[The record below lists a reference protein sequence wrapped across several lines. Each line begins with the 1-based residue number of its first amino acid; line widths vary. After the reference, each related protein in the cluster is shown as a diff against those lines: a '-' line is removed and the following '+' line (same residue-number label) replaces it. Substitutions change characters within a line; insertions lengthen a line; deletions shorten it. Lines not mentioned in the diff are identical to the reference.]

1 MKLYFKKL
9 FLLLLLTA
17 MLLCMAAVFDF
28 TVVGNQYSHFYTAS
42 LIDKVDR
49 LCSITEPKIILVGNS
64 NVSFGMD
71 SALLEDAMGMPVVNL
86 GLQGGLGN
94 AFHEEIAKLNIQ
106 PGDIVVVSHIDYAD
120 DDKLNDPEL
129 AWITVEKNPRLLQ
142 ILRPKDW
149 LPMLRAYP
157 NYAFNCFVR
166 WQRGWNTIPAGTL
179 YIREGVNTYG
189 DFVMRTGQETSTYQF
204 RAGELTVPQVGDA
217 CIARMNKLNK
227 YICDK
232 GARMVVSYSPI
243 ADGEFTPDR
252 EAYHAFAA
260 ELESRLD
267 CPVISDIDDY
277 FFPYNCFF
285 DTKYHLNEVGAR
297 LRTEQ
302 LIRDLQKWQNP

>member
-1 MKLYFKKL
+1 MKLYFKKV

-17 MLLCMAAVFDF
+17 VLLCMVVIFDF

-42 LIDKVDR
+42 LIDKVER

-71 SALLEDAMGMPVVNL
+71 SALLEHAMGMPVVNL
-86 GLQGGLGN
+86 GLQGALGN
-94 AFHEEIAKLNIQ
+94 AFHEEIAKLNIGQ
-106 PGDIVVVSHIDYAD
+106 GDIVVVSHIDYAD
-120 DDKLNDPEL
+120 EDKLDDPEL
-129 AWITVEKNPRLLQ
+129 AWITVEKNPQLLQ

-149 LPMLRAYP
+149 IPMLRAYP

-166 WQRGWNTIPAGTL
+166 WQRGWNTIPEGTL
-179 YIREGVNTYG
+179 YIRESVNEYG
-189 DFVMRTGQETSTYQF
+189 DFVMRTGQDTASYQF

-217 CIARMNKLNK
+217 CIERMNKLNE
-227 YICDK
+227 YIRSK
-232 GARMVVSYSPI
+232 GAQMVVSYYPI

-252 EAYHAFAA
+252 EAYHAFAE

-267 CPVISDIDDY
+267 CPVISDIDSY
-277 FFPYNCFF
+277 FFPYDCFF
-285 DTKYHLNEVGAR
+285 DTIYHLNEKGAR

-302 LIRDLQKWQNP
+302 LIRDLQNWQNP

>member
-42 LIDKVDR
+42 LMDKVDR

-64 NVSFGMD
+64 NISFGMD

-129 AWITVEKNPRLLQ
+129 AWIT
-142 ILRPKDW
+142 
-149 LPMLRAYP
+149 MLRAYP
-157 NYAFNCFVR
+157 NYAFNCLVR

-204 RAGELTVPQVGDA
+204 RAEELTVPQVGDA
-217 CIARMNKLNK
+217 CMTRMNKLNK

-302 LIRDLQKWQNP
+302 LIRDLQKWLNP

>member
-28 TVVGNQYSHFYTAS
+28 TVVGNQYSQFYTAS

-217 CIARMNKLNK
+217 CMTRMNKLNK

-302 LIRDLQKWQNP
+302 LIRDLQKWLNP

>member
-1 MKLYFKKL
+1 MKLYFKKV

-17 MLLCMAAVFDF
+17 VLLCMVAIFDF
-28 TVVGNQYSHFYTAS
+28 TVVRNQYSHFYTAS

-71 SALLEDAMGMPVVNL
+71 SALLESAMGMPVVNL

-94 AFHEEIAKLNIQ
+94 AFHEEIAKLNIRQ
-106 PGDIVVVSHIDYAD
+106 GDIVVVSHIDYAD
-120 DDKLNDPEL
+120 NDKLESAEL
-129 AWITVEKNPRLLQ
+129 AWITVEKNPQLLK

-149 LPMLRAYP
+149 IPMLRAYP
-157 NYAFNCFVR
+157 NYAFQCFVR
-166 WQRGWNTIPAGTL
+166 WLRGWNTIPEGTL
-179 YIREGVNTYG
+179 YIREGVNGYG
-189 DFVMRTGQETSTYQF
+189 DFVMRTGQETQSYSF
-204 RAGELTVPQVGDA
+204 HPGELSVPEVGDA
-217 CIARMNKLNK
+217 CIIRLNALNE
-227 YICDK
+227 YIREK
-232 GARMVVSYSPI
+232 GAQLVVSYYPI
-243 ADGEFTPDR
+243 ADGEYTPSR
-252 EAYHAFAA
+252 EEYHAFAQK
-260 ELESRLD
+260 LNSQLH

-277 FFPYNCFF
+277 FFPYDCFF

>member
-1 MKLYFKKL
+1 MKLYFKKI

-17 MLLCMAAVFDF
+17 VLLCMVVIFDF

-42 LIDKVDR
+42 LIDKVER

-71 SALLEDAMGMPVVNL
+71 SALLEHAMGMPVVNL
-86 GLQGGLGN
+86 GLQGALGN
-94 AFHEEIAKLNIQ
+94 AFHEEIAKLNIGQ
-106 PGDIVVVSHIDYAD
+106 GDIVVVSHIDYAD
-120 DDKLNDPEL
+120 DDKLDDPEL
-129 AWITVEKNPRLLQ
+129 AWITVEKNPQLLQ

-166 WQRGWNTIPAGTL
+166 WQRGWDTIPEGTL
-179 YIREGVNTYG
+179 YIREGVNEYG
-189 DFVMRTGQETSTYQF
+189 DFVMRIGQETASYQF

-217 CIARMNKLNK
+217 CIARMNKLNE
-227 YICDK
+227 YIRDK
-232 GARMVVSYSPI
+232 GAQMVVSYYPI
-243 ADGEFTPDR
+243 ADGEYTPDR
-252 EAYHAFAA
+252 EAYHAFAR

-267 CPVISDIDDY
+267 CPVISDIDSY
-277 FFPYNCFF
+277 FFPYDCFF
-285 DTKYHLNEVGAR
+285 DTIYHLNEKGAR

-302 LIRDLQKWQNP
+302 LIHDLQNWLNP

>member
-28 TVVGNQYSHFYTAS
+28 TVVGNQYSHVYTAS
-42 LIDKVDR
+42 LMDKVDR

-217 CIARMNKLNK
+217 CMTRMNKLNK

-302 LIRDLQKWQNP
+302 LIRDLQKWLNP

>member
-28 TVVGNQYSHFYTAS
+28 AVVGNQYSHFYTAS
-42 LIDKVDR
+42 LMDKVDR

-64 NVSFGMD
+64 NVSFGID

-129 AWITVEKNPRLLQ
+129 AWITVEKNPRLLP

-217 CIARMNKLNK
+217 CMTRMNKLNK

-252 EAYHAFAA
+252 
-260 ELESRLD
+260 
-267 CPVISDIDDY
+267 
-277 FFPYNCFF
+277 
-285 DTKYHLNEVGAR
+285 
-297 LRTEQ
+297 
-302 LIRDLQKWQNP
+302 

>member
-42 LIDKVDR
+42 LMDKVDR

-129 AWITVEKNPRLLQ
+129 AWITV
-142 ILRPKDW
+142 
-149 LPMLRAYP
+149 AYP

-217 CIARMNKLNK
+217 CMTRMNKLNK

-302 LIRDLQKWQNP
+302 LIRDLQNWLNP

>member
-42 LIDKVDR
+42 LMDKVDR
-49 LCSITEPKIILVGNS
+49 LCAITEPKIILVGNS

-71 SALLEDAMGMPVVNL
+71 SALLEEAMGMPVVNL
-86 GLQGGLGN
+86 GLQGALGN

-106 PGDIVVVSHIDYAD
+106 QGDIVVVSHIDYAD
-120 DDKLNDPEL
+120 DDKLNDAEL
-129 AWITVEKNPRLLQ
+129 AWITVEKNPQLLQ

-166 WQRGWNTIPAGTL
+166 WQRGWNTIPEGTL
-179 YIREGVNTYG
+179 YIREGVNEYG
-189 DFVMRTGQETSTYQF
+189 DFVMRTGEESATYPF
-204 RAGELTVPQVGDA
+204 HAGELTVPQVGDA
-217 CIARMNKLNK
+217 CIARMNQLNE
-227 YICDK
+227 YVCSK
-232 GARMVVSYSPI
+232 GAQMVVSYYPI

-252 EAYHAFAA
+252 ESYHAFAE
-260 ELESRLD
+260 ELASRLD
-267 CPVISDIDDY
+267 CPVISEIDDY
-277 FFPYNCFF
+277 FFSYDCFF
-285 DTKYHLNEVGAR
+285 DTIYHLNAKGAR

-302 LIRDLQKWQNP
+302 LIRDLQNWQSQ

>member
-28 TVVGNQYSHFYTAS
+28 TVVCNQYSHFYTAS

-157 NYAFNCFVR
+157 NYAFNCLVR

-217 CIARMNKLNK
+217 CMTRMNKLNK

-302 LIRDLQKWQNP
+302 LIRDLQNWLNP